1 MKELAEYC
9 IAVLLVLVWIC
20 YLVSPIVLAVIFD
33 YGYYAC
39 GVLITWPTG
48 IGGGIYFMRH

>member
-20 YLVSPIVLAVIFD
+20 YLALSIVLAVIFD
-33 YGYYAC
+33 YGYYAL